1 MAHALFRMLRP
12 RLLEPLADQ
21 HAISLVAWLLTLPGA
36 CVMTLVLTP
45 GRVDGAF
52 TQWMLL
58 GGAVHVACGL
68 LLLSVRAAMTNIRG
82 LIRAAVVFGAIC
94 AIGATRGVLI
104 GVSAQWL
111 GWAHGTHL
119 GIRIPGAMAS
129 FSFWL
134 MLAIVLTVGTRL
146 HRDTMQEIR
155 QGLLDQRGL
164 FERSTSELAKK
175 RDELIRETRRT
186 VALQLEGIRAL
197 EVRPEQAAERLR
209 AVVDSVVRPLSHAI
223 ERQSLNDEADFL
235 AETRVARPRLPLR
248 RYQELLCSR
257 LAFRPFASG
266 LLVIASATPL
276 SIHLLGFRLAVA
288 ALSLVGIVLMTCLVL
303 ARTTVP
309 KVFRRSSIAVR
320 STAVVTSWLLIAAV
334 SALVMMASIDL
345 ADAWTTDWSTSLQT
359 QRAVSFAASA
369 ALSLGAI
376 CSCAVEAAV
385 RAARFDAE
393 TELREVAARM
403 RWALAKH
410 RQAAWAQ
417 QQQLSRAL
425 HGNVQSRIVSLAL
438 QLQLHP
444 PADVSNAISTLTLDI
459 DHALSAGSPHSWPS
473 TFDDIVA
480 LWSPAIQLSWDIS
493 PDFEKA
499 MQADSVALRAVV
511 EVLREGITNAVRHS
525 AARHIHVT
533 LAAGPAEIHVRIQDD
548 GAGAGS
554 ISTPGLGTQLLDA
567 VCLEWD
573 LQLSD
578 GGVLNACI
586 PFTNSEQKGMA
597 HV

>member
-21 HAISLVAWLLTLPGA
+21 HAISPMAWLLTLPGA

-45 GRVDGAF
+45 GRVDGTF

-58 GGAVHVACGL
+58 GGTVHVACGVL
-68 LLLSVRAAMTNIRG
+68 LFMVRVAMAHVRGLSRAAIVLG
-82 LIRAAVVFGAIC
+82 AVC

-119 GIRIPGAMAS
+119 AIRIPGAMAS

-134 MLAIVLTVGTRL
+134 MLAMVLTVGTRL
-146 HRDTMQEIR
+146 HRDTMREIR
-155 QGLLDQRGL
+155 QGLLDQRKL
-164 FERSTSELAKK
+164 FERSTSKLAKQ
-175 RDELIRETRRT
+175 RNQLISETRRT
-186 VALQLEGIRAL
+186 VALQLEGVRAL

-223 ERQSLNDEADFL
+223 ERQSLSDEAEFL
-235 AETRVARPRLPLR
+235 AETRVERPRLPLR

-288 ALSLVGIVLMTCLVL
+288 ALSLVGIVLTTCLAL
-303 ARTTVP
+303 ARSSVP
-309 KVFRRSSIAVR
+309 RFFQRSSVAVR
-320 STAVVTSWLLIAAV
+320 SSAVITSWLLIAAI

-369 ALSLGAI
+369 ALSMGAI
-376 CSCAVEAAV
+376 CACAVEAVV

-425 HGNVQSRIVSLAL
+425 HGDVQSRIVSLAL

-444 PADVSNAISTLTLDI
+444 PTDVSSAISTLTLDI
-459 DHALSAGSPHSWPS
+459 DHALSAGSPTDW
-473 TFDDIVA
+473 TTALDDIVA

-493 PDFEKA
+493 PDFERA
-499 MQADSVALRAVV
+499 MHADPVAMRAVV

-525 AARHIHVT
+525 AARHIRIT
-533 LAAGPAEIHVRIQDD
+533 LSAGPAEIHVRVRDD
-548 GAGAGS
+548 GDGACA
-554 ISTPGLGTQLLDA
+554 ISTPGLGTQLLNS

-573 LQLSD
+573 LQLRD

-586 PFTNSEQKGMA
+586 PFTNVEQKGMA